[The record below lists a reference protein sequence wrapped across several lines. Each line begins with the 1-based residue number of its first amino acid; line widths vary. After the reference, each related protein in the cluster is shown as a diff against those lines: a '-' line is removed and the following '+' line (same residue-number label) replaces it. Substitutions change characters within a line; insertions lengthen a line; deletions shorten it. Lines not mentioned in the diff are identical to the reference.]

1 MTLSFPG
8 KLIVLA
14 GLPNVL
20 EGRELKQQLRSRAAS
35 AQCLL
40 GPNKETSVSDEIKNF
55 RSHRLFACLHETSAS
70 VHTFRRDEKHNK
82 ELNCAGQGGKQRQ
95 NIKAENRI

>member
-1 MTLSFPG
+1 MTFSFPDN
-8 KLIVLA
+8 LIVLA

-20 EGRELKQQLRSRAAS
+20 QGRELKKQLRSRAAS

-55 RSHRLFACLHETSAS
+55 RSHRLFPGLHETSAS
-70 VHTFRRDEKHNK
+70 VHTFRRHGEKHN
-82 ELNCAGQGGKQRQ
+82 EQLTGQA
-95 NIKAENRI
+95 KAENRDKI